1 MNKNNF
7 NFYVLHY
14 TIELIIA
21 FILVEHI
28 KLNTFIFNY
37 ILLLLGTII
46 TLPIITQILKSI
58 PIVNK
63 LVLGID
69 NKSKKNSNN
78 GAWACRRRR
87 GSFEFCLEGF
97 KTLVSPRN
105 WRNIYISTILILKLL
120 SSN

>member
-78 GAWACRRRR
+78 GA
-87 GSFEFCLEGF
+87 
-97 KTLVSPRN
+97 
-105 WRNIYISTILILKLL
+105 
-120 SSN
+120 